1 MQETFKEIGEAEIK
15 QMLKDIEYYQKLVKE
30 LEAKLEERQISN
42 RPFAWATEE
51 FNINGGLVWSSITQ
65 FRPKELSW
73 IRDLPTKKHYITIT
87 ALYKDEASA
96 EKITGVKSY
105 RESTQRL
112 TDAFN
117 GL

>member
-1 MQETFKEIGEAEIK
+1 MQEIPK
-15 QMLKDIEYYQKLVKE
+15 QPY
-30 LEAKLEERQISN
+30 
-42 RPFAWATEE
+42 AWAIEE
-51 FNINGGLVWSSITQ
+51 FNIHGELVWSSITQ

-87 ALYKDEASA
+87 PLYKDEANA

-112 TDAFN
+112 ADAFN

>member
-1 MQETFKEIGEAEIK
+1 MQETLK
-15 QMLKDIEYYQKLVKE
+15 QPY
-30 LEAKLEERQISN
+30 
-42 RPFAWATEE
+42 AWSTEE
-51 FNINGGLVWSSITQ
+51 FNVNGELVWSSITQ

-73 IRDLPTKKHYITIT
+73 IRDLPNKKHYITIT
-87 ALYKDEASA
+87 PVYKDEANA

-112 TDAFN
+112 TDAYN